1 MLYHHTHW
9 DREWWSTREE
19 FRLRLVH
26 LMDALLDQLERD
38 PRLGTFVL
46 DGQMIMLGDYL
57 ELRPQERDRLVRLI
71 KQGRLHVGPWYVLA
85 DEVLPSGEACI
96 RNLWLGERAARQLG
110 VPTMAVGYL
119 PDQFGHTGQMP
130 QILRGFGIDS
140 AVAWR
145 GFSVPPKVEPD
156 DSAGDGS
163 GSDPRGVPGADEAAT
178 GPGERRRIPARMQSE
193 FWWEAP
199 DGSRV
204 LGVYLALE
212 YSQRVIR
219 ARVFDPEITRAAAVK
234 GMKRL
239 VDCLRPYAT
248 TDCVLVP
255 YGGDHMAS
263 DSRLPDLVADLNRC
277 LGEDGIDV
285 EIGSLAGYL
294 DALRSAACNP
304 KVVWRGEARV
314 SGGRANVLPGVLSSR
329 LPQKRANANVQVTL
343 ERYAEP
349 LQALA
354 WLLGGQYEA
363 TALWHAWERLVQN
376 HAHDSITGC
385 SIDLVHREID
395 VRIAVAGQLADLLA
409 LRGLDTVARHVD
421 DADLPAGARCVVVF
435 NPIAAE
441 RTDVVRLLLDRGYGI
456 EPGTWRLTDP
466 NGVEVPFQVR
476 LVSTRRP
483 ARPTAESLEL
493 TFVASGVPGLGYR
506 RYALSKRD
514 APASPTGS
522 LPYAVA
528 GVVAVGRGAESPT
541 GLAIGPWHLENDLLE
556 VEVDRDNGALTITD
570 RRTGEI
576 YSSLNVLVDGGDSG
590 DTYTYSWPL
599 GDREVSTRKVVPR
612 IEWLETGPA
621 RATLRIAWTLRVPA
635 ALTDDRLSRSASD
648 VDLEASSDVSLSPGV
663 PRVDVHT
670 RVMNTA
676 RDHRL
681 RTLLPLGRH
690 ADRSWAEA
698 PFEVVERPTGYDG
711 GERGR
716 HELAGIERP
725 QQTFASVSCGSRG
738 LTVAN
743 RGLPEFSVSDD
754 ENGTIALTLLRS
766 VGYLSRDDLLTRAG
780 RAGPTIPTPDAQ
792 LQGLVEADYAIV
804 PHAGDWQ
811 AAASHLQAHAFNAP
825 LMAALRLAI
834 VPGLEPGIVPGT
846 ANRGVVLP
854 PEAALVLVEGDV
866 VVTALKRGE
875 DDPVLILRLLRL
887 GDSPAIAR
895 VRTLLPMGAARIVD
909 LRERVCAGR
918 ELREESDGGWTTTVG
933 PWELVTIALTPRT
946 TGSAR

>member
-1 MLYHHTHW
+1 
-9 DREWWSTREE
+9 
-19 FRLRLVH
+19 
-26 LMDALLDQLERD
+26 
-38 PRLGTFVL
+38 
-46 DGQMIMLGDYL
+46 
-57 ELRPQERDRLVRLI
+57 
-71 KQGRLHVGPWYVLA
+71 
-85 DEVLPSGEACI
+85 
-96 RNLWLGERAARQLG
+96 
-110 VPTMAVGYL
+110 
-119 PDQFGHTGQMP
+119 
-130 QILRGFGIDS
+130 
-140 AVAWR
+140 
-145 GFSVPPKVEPD
+145 
-156 DSAGDGS
+156 
-163 GSDPRGVPGADEAAT
+163 
-178 GPGERRRIPARMQSE
+178 MQSE

-219 ARVFDPEITRAAAVK
+219 ARLFHREISRSEAAN
-234 GMKRL
+234 GLRRL

-248 TDCVLVP
+248 TEYVLIP

-294 DALRSAACNP
+294 DAVRSAAREP
-304 KVVWRGEARV
+304 KVVWRGEARI

-395 VRIAVAGQLADLLA
+395 VRLGVAGQLAELLA
-409 LRGLDTVARHVD
+409 ILGLETIARHVD
-421 DADLPAGARCVVVF
+421 ESDLPAGARCVVVF
-435 NPIAAE
+435 NPITAA
-441 RTDVVRLLLDRGYGI
+441 RTDVVRLLLDRGLGV
-456 EPGTWRLTDP
+456 EPTTWRLTDP
-466 NGVEVPFQVR
+466 NGIEVPFQAR
-476 LVSTRRP
+476 LVSRRRP
-483 ARPTAESLEL
+483 ARPAAESLEL
-493 TFVASGVPGLGYR
+493 TFVASEVPGLGYR
-506 RYALSKRD
+506 RYALSERD
-514 APASPTGS
+514 APASPTAS
-522 LPYAVA
+522 LPHAVA
-528 GVVAVGRGAESPT
+528 GVVAVGRTAAENGT
-541 GLAIGPWHLENDLLE
+541 GPAIGSWHLENELLE
-556 VEVDRDNGALTITD
+556 VEVDRDNGALTVTD

-590 DTYTYSWPL
+590 DTYTYNWPL
-599 GDREVSTRKVVPR
+599 GDREVSTWKAVPR

-648 VDLEASSDVSLSPGV
+648 VDLEVCTDVSLSPGV

-676 RDHRL
+676 LDHRL

-698 PFEVVERPTGYDG
+698 PFEVVERPTGRDC

-716 HELAGIERP
+716 NELAGIERP
-725 QQTFASVSCGSRG
+725 QQTFVSVSSGSRG

-754 ENGTIALTLLRS
+754 EDGTIALTLLRS

-792 LQGLVEADYAIV
+792 LQGPVEADYAII

-811 AAASHLQAHAFNAP
+811 AAASHLEAHAFNAP
-825 LMAALRLAI
+825 LMASLRPTVVRGLDPDR
-834 VPGLEPGIVPGT
+834 VPDE
-846 ANRGVVLP
+846 ASQAVVLP
-854 PEAALVLVEGDV
+854 AETGLVGVEGGV
-866 VVTALKRGE
+866 VVTTLKRGE
-875 DDPVLILRLLRL
+875 DDSVLILRLLRL
-887 GDSPAIAR
+887 ADSPAIAR
-895 VRTLLPMGAARIVD
+895 VRTALPMRAARLVD
-909 LRERVCAGR
+909 LRERAVEGG
-918 ELREESDGGWTTTVG
+918 ELMEEPEGGWVTTVG
-933 PWELVTIALTPRT
+933 PWQLVTIAFVPLTSGP
-946 TGSAR
+946 SK